1 MIKNFEKDM
10 ADALEQM
17 RSEKDRAS
25 IEIDTLKAQ
34 VSLGCTLDKV
44 LQFLPLNERHQCI
57 NHSLLVKYM
66 FCTWVISFVLLED
79 KIVIRYSI
87 N

>member
-34 VSLGCTLDKV
+34 VSFGL
-44 LQFLPLNERHQCI
+44 I
-57 NHSLLVKYM
+57 LLKTKYCN
-66 FCTWVISFVLLED
+66 F
-79 KIVIRYSI
+79 YP
-87 N
+87 

>member
-34 VSLGCTLDKV
+34 VSFGFTLDKV
-44 LQFLPLNERHQCI
+44 LQFLPLNERCQFI
-57 NHSLLVKYM
+57 NYSYLVKYM
-66 FCTWVISFVLLED
+66 FCTWVISFVLLMI
-79 KIVIRYSI
+79 KLLFLYIT
-87 N
+87 

>member
-34 VSLGCTLDKV
+34 VSLGFTLDKV
-44 LQFLPLNERHQCI
+44 LQFFPLNERHQFI
-57 NHSLLVKYM
+57 NHSFLVEYM
-66 FCTWVISFVLLED
+66 FCTRVVSFFLL
-79 KIVIRYSI
+79 KIKLLLYIP
-87 N
+87 

>member
-34 VSLGCTLDKV
+34 VSLGFTLDKV
-44 LQFLPLNERHQCI
+44 LQFFPLNERYQFI
-57 NHSLLVKYM
+57 KHSFLVKYM
-66 FCTWVISFVLLED
+66 FCTWVISFVLLMI
-79 KIVIRYSI
+79 KLLLYIT
-87 N
+87 